1 MVALEVGKIGMV
13 VVASL
18 KADQAFED
26 LSVDF
31 VWKSGSVALH
41 CCISLFGLAD
51 SSNLACCTEIQ
62 KLVASLVLV
71 TLLEFE

>member
-1 MVALEVGKIGMV
+1 MVVV

-41 CCISLFGLAD
+41 CYINLIGLD
-51 SSNLACCTEIQ
+51 SSNLACIVIQ

-71 TLLEFE
+71 TLPEFE